1 MIVLIVLYVVQL
13 ALLHCYHHPYQIHGS
28 LSHRYISSSHRYISS
43 SHRSSYTSIAA
54 ADTTGDDSITTSVSA
69 SSFSDS
75 AVSSKPPTATNRR
88 RELLKDASMI
98 RMKPKKRISW
108 EEKYDFDPLKADA
121 PTVDYVPPVD
131 PFAKWYVGVGYVTS
145 TAMLKRRQEAWV
157 HHMQWARRSSLLQ
170 GLRHLKGRIPLSDIQ
185 LAAAGRGSQHNVL
198 DDEEVAEE
206 GSSILLSPILESD
219 SSEQLIESAA
229 TEAGAAVDSGS
240 THTSSRLDDLIPD
253 VRVECEYTLLSADC
267 MRPSSQLIVFRAND
281 SEAVRRYLQ
290 KEPLA
295 AHGGVT
301 PWTLYEM
308 RLEKDNVK
316 DDDEEDLMTSA
327 FTADLYDP
335 YMFLTLSTPADD
347 QARKLELDPLRQ
359 QILDDSLEY
368 HLKAATDY
376 VDADTP
382 SSASAT
388 PMASAPYVPTYGNLS
403 RVVTLGR
410 LHHVQSINDGSIAS
424 STSQERPPIAGQLL
438 LFNARSRADAL
449 RYLSRDPLSRS
460 VEPQPFD
467 RSSSSSSSSSTMTT
481 ASTST
486 MDSLVVFP
494 DMTLSAANLLDV
506 SGLHHMMGRT
516 FAQKWQLDK
525 VGDDDTYDD

>member
-1 MIVLIVLYVVQL
+1 MIVLISLYIVQL
-13 ALLHCYHHPYQIHGS
+13 ALFHCYHHPYQIHGS
-28 LSHRYISSSHRYISS
+28 LSHRYIPSSHRFISS
-43 SHRSSYTSIAA
+43 SHRSTYTSIAAAA
-54 ADTTGDDSITTSVSA
+54 ADTTGDDSITTSVST
-69 SSFSDS
+69 SSSSDS
-75 AVSSKPPTATNRR
+75 AVSTKPPTATNRR

-108 EEKYDFDPLKADA
+108 EEKYDFDPLKADS

-131 PFAKWYVGVGYVTS
+131 PFTKWYVGVGYVTS

-185 LAAAGRGSQHNVL
+185 LAAAATGRGSEL
-198 DDEEVAEE
+198 DDEEVTEE
-206 GSSILLSPILESD
+206 GILSPILKSD
-219 SSEQLIESAA
+219 SSERLIESAA
-229 TEAGAAVDSGS
+229 AEAG
-240 THTSSRLDDLIPD
+240 RLDDLIPD

-281 SEAVRRYLQ
+281 SEAIRHYLQ
-290 KEPLA
+290 KEPLSV
-295 AHGGVT
+295 HGGVT
-301 PWTLYEM
+301 PWALYEM

-335 YMFLTLSTPADD
+335 YVFLTLSTAADD

-382 SSASAT
+382 SSASPT

-410 LHHVQSINDGSIAS
+410 LHHVQSINDGSITS
-424 STSQERPPIAGQLL
+424 SSSQERPPIAGQLL

-467 RSSSSSSSSSTMTT
+467 RSSSSSSSKMTT
-481 ASTST
+481 ASST

-506 SGLHHMMGRT
+506 SGLHHIMGRT

-525 VGDDDTYDD
+525 VMIHDDDDDER